1 MNIPKFTAD
10 ASLMPLSRRH
20 YSQTTSNAGENLH
33 QHVMPQMMMSEKPWL
48 QCYAECR
55 AAGSTRLQCAYY
67 CEFLR

>member
-10 ASLMPLSRRH
+10 VSLMQPNRQH
-20 YSQTTSNAGENLH
+20 YSLATSNTGENPH
-33 QHVMPQMMMSEKPWL
+33 QHVMPQLMMTERPWL

>member
-10 ASLMPLSRRH
+10 VSLVQTGWLH
-20 YSQTTSNAGENLH
+20 YPQAIINTQENRY
-33 QHVMPQMMMSEKPWL
+33 QHVMPQMMMADKPWL

-55 AAGSTRLQCAYY
+55 AAGSTRMQCAYY